1 MQLCRLKQL
10 FIVFEINFNAKHSHV
25 CRLPA
30 EEVVF
35 RNASVSYSTLLLVF
49 WNTKI
54 GGNASATTFGVSE
67 HHNFTRCSDTPLV
80 SWNTWNL
87 VFWNAKREAFRNTNF
102 KVFQNTLVFWNAR
115 CGGRRVSTT
124 FSVSEHPKVT
134 VYDS

>member
-1 MQLCRLKQL
+1 MHMKPINNAIVSVETTI
-10 FIVFEINFNAKHSHV
+10 FIGFEINFNAKHSHV

-67 HHNFTRCSDTPLV
+67 HL
-80 SWNTWNL
+80 
-87 VFWNAKREAFRNTNF
+87 AFRTIRCIQTPGVS
-102 KVFQNTLVFWNAR
+102 KHQVF
-115 CGGRRVSTT
+115 
-124 FSVSEHPKVT
+124 
-134 VYDS
+134 

>member
-67 HHNFTRCSDTPLV
+67 HL
-80 SWNTWNL
+80 
-87 VFWNAKREAFRNTNF
+87 AFRNIRCIQTPGVS
-102 KVFQNTLVFWNAR
+102 KHQVF
-115 CGGRRVSTT
+115 
-124 FSVSEHPKVT
+124 
-134 VYDS
+134 

>member
-67 HHNFTRCSDTPLV
+67 HLAFRTIRCIQTPKVVADAFPPLLV
-80 SWNTWNL
+80 
-87 VFWNAKREAFRNTNF
+87 FRNTDFLQCIHIRRTGNRRCRI
-102 KVFQNTLVFWNAR
+102 AR
-115 CGGRRVSTT
+115 R
-124 FSVSEHPKVT
+124 E
-134 VYDS
+134 